1 MAIIGNSQ
9 STACDYYTISAAD
22 DYYNY
27 TVSAGAAG
35 AAGTISIGAA
45 GSSGPTI
52 TNAAGA
58 TGWSMNTI
66 LPTIK
71 IEGTA
76 EIDGDITVQGRSM
89 RDWMSAVDKRLAIL
103 VPDPEKLKQFE
114 ALQKAYQHY
123 KMLEALCEMPV
134 VEDDE

>member
-1 MAIIGNSQ
+1 MASTSNLQSAIG
-9 STACDYYTISAAD
+9 

-27 TVSAGAAG
+27 TVSAGSGAG
-35 AAGTISIGAA
+35 AGGNVSIG
-45 GSSGPTI
+45 S
-52 TNAAGA
+52 AGA
-58 TGWSMNTI
+58 NGSIISNSAGWSSNTI
-66 LPTIK
+66 LTTLPTIK

-89 RDWMSAVDKRLAIL
+89 SEWMSAVDKRLAIL

>member
-1 MAIIGNSQ
+1 MALQ
-9 STACDYYTISAAD
+9 SATG

-27 TVSAGAAG
+27 TVSAGSGAG
-35 AAGTISIGAA
+35 AAGSISIGAA
-45 GSSGPTI
+45 GASIAST
-52 TNAAGA
+52 A
-58 TGWSMNTI
+58 GWSSNTI
-66 LPTIK
+66 STTLPTIK

-89 RDWMSAVDKRLAIL
+89 SNWMSAVDKRLAIL

>member
-1 MAIIGNSQ
+1 MASTGNVQ
-9 STACDYYTISAAD
+9 AATG

-27 TVSAGAAG
+27 TVSAGSGAG
-35 AAGTISIGAA
+35 ASIASTAGWSSNTIS
-45 GSSGPTI
+45 T
-52 TNAAGA
+52 T
-58 TGWSMNTI
+58 

-89 RDWMSAVDKRLAIL
+89 SNWMSAVDKRLAIL